1 MAGYEMVR
9 GDYKEDFP
17 CVSADGWE
25 AGGELF
31 FVVKTTLDNNA
42 NDDGSNTVFKV
53 DMTDADI
60 VDPAYE
66 VDGQT
71 YVRYRCIITSDM
83 TQDYQMTGKKE
94 KLIAE
99 YQYVLPGVKPV
110 TWPQFPLTLFRD
122 ANRRR
127 T

>member
-1 MAGYEMVR
+1 MADYQMVR

-17 CVSADGWE
+17 CIAADGWQ
-25 AGGELF
+25 AGGKLF
-31 FVVKTTLDNNA
+31 FVVKSQLDNDA
-42 NDDGSNTVFKV
+42 SDDGSNTVFKV
-53 DMTDADI
+53 DMSDSDI
-60 VDPAYE
+60 VDPAY
-66 VDGQT
+66 VIDGKT

-83 TQDYQMTGKKE
+83 TQTYAMAGKKE

-99 YQYVLPGVKPV
+99 YQFVLPGVKPV
-110 TWPQFPLTLFRD
+110 TWPQFPLILYKD